1 MTPDRESAPD
11 PRDVD
16 AEFARMLEGE
26 GLSLRPGEA
35 PHEPAAADHPAHGDD
50 GEDPGRRSDAD
61 SLWSF
66 SADSPDEPPGPESV
80 ARSRAAHPSA
90 GRGDPTAGLRGAAGP
105 RELDD
110 DEVIYGDFE
119 PPDPDLP
126 EASESALWS
135 WAALLGG
142 FALMLVVAVT
152 PALPGLIG
160 WVGGFATLGGLVALL
175 LRAPREPRDDSDNGA
190 QV

>member
-1 MTPDRESAPD
+1 MPSERGQATD

-26 GLSLRPGEA
+26 GLVVRPGEA
-35 PHEPAAADHPAHGDD
+35 PREPAAADHPSPDEEHDRPRGT
-50 GEDPGRRSDAD
+50 EDD

-66 SADSPDEPPGPESV
+66 SADSPNDPPSPESI
-80 ARSRAAHPSA
+80 ARSRAAHPAA
-90 GRGDPTAGLRGAAGP
+90 GLNDPTAGLRGAAGP

-135 WAALLGG
+135 WTALLGG
-142 FALMLVVAVT
+142 FVMMLVVTVT
-152 PALPGLIG
+152 PALPSFLG
-160 WVGGFATLGGLVALL
+160 WVGGLAALGGTIALL
-175 LRAPREPRDDSDNGA
+175 LRAPREPRDEDDNGA

>member
-1 MTPDRESAPD
+1 MTSDPGKARD

-26 GLSLRPGEA
+26 GLALRPGDA
-35 PHEPAAADHPAHGDD
+35 PREPAAADHPARE
-50 GEDPGRRSDAD
+50 EDSSADSREDD

-66 SADSPDEPPGPESV
+66 SADSPAEPPSPESI
-80 ARSRAAHPSA
+80 ARSRAQHPAA
-90 GRGDPTAGLRGAAGP
+90 GLSDPTAGLRGAVGP

-126 EASESALWS
+126 TPSEATLWS
-135 WAALLGG
+135 WTALLGG
-142 FALMLVVAVT
+142 FVLMLVATVT
-152 PALPGLIG
+152 PSLPSFLGWIGGL
-160 WVGGFATLGGLVALL
+160 AALGGLVSLL
-175 LRAPREPRDDSDNGA
+175 LRAPRNHDDDSHDGA
-190 QV
+190 EL